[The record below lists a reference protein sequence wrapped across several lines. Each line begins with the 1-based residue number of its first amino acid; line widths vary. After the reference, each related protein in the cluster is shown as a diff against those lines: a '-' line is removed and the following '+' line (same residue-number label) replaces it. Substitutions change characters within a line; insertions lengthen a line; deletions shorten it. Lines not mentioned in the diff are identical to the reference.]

1 MGKAQDACRVTTD
14 KDPCWKES
22 KMSMNCLSDNGFDK
36 SQCIA
41 YFENYKKC
49 KTFWMEVKFARR
61 NAGIYPA
68 VPTTDEERAAFKA
81 KYLKTG
87 EIPLHADD

>member
-1 MGKAQDACRVTTD
+1 
-14 KDPCWKES
+14 
-22 KMSMNCLSDNGFDK
+22 MSMNCLSDNGFDK